1 MDQVLKNEYLL
12 TSAVDAALVA
22 LGSHEG
28 GSQPVRTCFREPAFW
43 ISWGLY
49 AGPQPIDIFFGGGK
63 MIATC
68 CFT

>member
-28 GSQPVRTCFREPAFW
+28 GSQPVRTCFREPAF
-43 ISWGLY
+43 
-49 AGPQPIDIFFGGGK
+49 
-63 MIATC
+63 
-68 CFT
+68 